1 MLTSRVL
8 QYHQTLLNI
17 TDISVYCHGKNKH
30 ARFWSNASNMPCHA
44 NVELLRRTA
53 PQVRTGSTH
62 LEVATAEEEVNLDS
76 LGLLELA
83 KRVVDDVQLPM
94 HATLHRDL
102 HGSAR

>member
-1 MLTSRVL
+1 MEDCLLRRKKKQVRETLVKRI
-8 QYHQTLLNI
+8 QYAI
-17 TDISVYCHGKNKH
+17 
-30 ARFWSNASNMPCHA
+30 HA
-44 NVELLRRTA
+44 NVELPRRTA

>member
-1 MLTSRVL
+1 MPFMQTSN
-8 QYHQTLLNI
+8 YPAEPH
-17 TDISVYCHGKNKH
+17 HKWG
-30 ARFWSNASNMPCHA
+30 
-44 NVELLRRTA
+44 
-53 PQVRTGSTH
+53 TGSTH

-102 HGSAR
+102 HGSARWGITSNT